1 MKCGWNLTWLIFFYL
16 EIGNGDM
23 RMIILC
29 DNKSEMVLI
38 RIFQSKNDEPI
49 IRIGEKSPYIKY
61 LINLALQ
68 PHKLKYHPHI
78 YYRLQIF
85 YFSL

>member
-1 MKCGWNLTWLIFFYL
+1 
-16 EIGNGDM
+16 M

-49 IRIGEKSPYIKY
+49 IRIGEKSPYIKH

-68 PHKLKYHPHI
+68 PHKVKYQPHI
-78 YYRLQIF
+78 YYRSNLQIF